1 MNSNQRF
8 LHGTA
13 AELVGS
19 PDEMWLSGV
28 QGRHQVVQLVLVE
41 GRDGLATALL
51 LLAAGVLALVAGLAG
66 MVGKDFDRQPV
77 DRSIL
82 GLILFNYT
90 LVFYITL
97 LQPRFFLTRRKRNKN
112 CLLFYLCLGKKNRG
126 RAHAT

>member
-19 PDEMWLSGV
+19 PDKMRLSGV

-41 GRDGLATALL
+41 GRDGLAAALL
-51 LLAAGVLALVAGLAG
+51 LLAAGVLALVSGLAG
-66 MVGKDFDRQPV
+66 MVGKDFDSQSV

-82 GLILFNYT
+82 GLLLFNYT
-90 LVFYITL
+90 LVLYIAL
-97 LQPRFFLTRRKRNKN
+97 LHRQFFLTRQKEIKIAYYFISVWERKTVFVAKW
-112 CLLFYLCLGKKNRG
+112 
-126 RAHAT
+126 